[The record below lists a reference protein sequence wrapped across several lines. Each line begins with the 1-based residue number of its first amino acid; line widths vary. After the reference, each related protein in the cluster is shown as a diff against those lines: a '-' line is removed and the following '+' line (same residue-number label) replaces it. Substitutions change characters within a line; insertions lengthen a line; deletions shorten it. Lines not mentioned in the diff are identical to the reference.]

1 MDATSTALT
10 YQCPNCAA
18 GLVFNPEKGKLCC
31 EFCLSEFTEE
41 ELKAQSESMAAEDAA
56 SAAAEQAAHESE
68 QVDEE
73 YCAQLSD
80 YQCASCGA
88 EILCDDHTAATECPY
103 CHNPVILGGRL
114 SGQMKPHKVIPF
126 TFSKEQAEA
135 KFLEFAGKK
144 WFVPRDFIA
153 PRQVEKITG
162 IYYPFWVTDGD
173 TNAQMSARAKRV
185 RSWRSGDYR
194 YTETSNFRIY
204 RAGEIHFE
212 DIVTP
217 AITEEDRE
225 MLDGILPYPSDSLE
239 DFSMMRLQGFLA
251 KKRNIESEQVRD
263 AVRVR
268 MANYA
273 QTLLRNT
280 IHGYT
285 SVTPNAPRLLVRQ
298 MRWEYT
304 LMPIWLLTYHR
315 KGKTYTYAMNGYTGK
330 VYGQLPV
337 CGKRLSVLG
346 AIVGAAVGIAA
357 GLLSFFLL
365 RG

>member
-1 MDATSTALT
+1 MNGTSTTLT

-31 EFCLSEFTEE
+31 EFCLSEFTED
-41 ELKAQSESMAAEDAA
+41 ELRAQIEAMEAEDAA

-73 YCAQLSD
+73 YCASLGE

-126 TFSKEQAEA
+126 KFSHEQAEA
-135 KFLEFAGKK
+135 KFLEFARKK
-144 WFVPRDFIA
+144 WFVPSEFKSQKHAQR
-153 PRQVEKITG
+153 ITG
-162 IYYPFWVTDGD
+162 IYYPFWVTDAD
-173 TNAQMSARAKRV
+173 TGANMSARAKRV

-194 YTETSNFRIY
+194 YTETSHFRIY
-204 RAGEIHFE
+204 RAGDIHFE

-239 DFSMMRLQGFLA
+239 EFSMLRLQGFVA
-251 KKRNIESEQVRD
+251 KKRNIESEQVRE
-263 AVRVR
+263 AVKAR
-268 MANYA
+268 MMNYT

-285 SVTPNAPRLLVRQ
+285 SVIPNAPRLLIRQ
-298 MRWEYT
+298 MHWDYT
-304 LMPIWLLTYHR
+304 LMPIWLLNYNH

-330 VYGQLPV
+330 VYGQFPIS
-337 CGKRLSVLG
+337 GKRLSILG

-357 GLLSFFLL
+357 GLISFFLL